1 MRYTRLVGAFIVAAF
16 LNVPLLAQNAS
27 VSGQV
32 VDPQH
37 AVLSAATV
45 TLTNTETQVKT
56 RAVTNEKGDFSLPPV
71 APGHY
76 AVTAAAQGFNSTVLT
91 GITLEIGESRVLT
104 LELKMGSVQQT
115 VEVTSTPRS

>member
-16 LNVPLLAQNAS
+16 LNLPLLAQNAS

-56 RAVTNEKGDFSLPPV
+56 QAVTNQKGDFSLPPV

-76 AVTAAAQGFNSTVLT
+76 KVMAAAQG
-91 GITLEIGESRVLT
+91 LT
-104 LELKMGSVQQT
+104 LPS
-115 VEVTSTPRS
+115 